1 MFAGFSIL
9 LFYPIKTDHIY
20 PKPPVILRQLLRKGK
35 FYRYKKKIS
44 HYHDEEEYSLGNKL
58 IKIHDIN
65 SWVLKM
71 FDHRNDYEEYTI
83 DFCRD
88 TDTGVVTISS
98 DYTGEKATLPGELKS
113 LKLEVAFIKNVCQ
126 FTTKYLSMRHG
137 TRWLNQD
144 EALTFLQ
151 KQEALIFIPSIL
163 GNKFVYPAKTSGWVL
178 TPEPAKII
186 ENFTWGN

>member
-1 MFAGFSIL
+1 M
-9 LFYPIKTDHIY
+9 
-20 PKPPVILRQLLRKGK
+20 
-35 FYRYKKKIS
+35 
-44 HYHDEEEYSLGNKL
+44 GNKL
-58 IKIHDIN
+58 IRIHDSN
-65 SWVLKM
+65 SWTLNM
-71 FDHRNDYEEYTI
+71 FDPRNDYEEYTI

-88 TDTGVVTISS
+88 TDTGVVTITS

-113 LKLEVAFIKNVCQ
+113 LKSEVAFIKNVCQ

-151 KQEALIFIPSIL
+151 KQEALIFIPATL
-163 GNKFVYPAKTSGWVL
+163 GDEFVYPTKASGWVL